1 MRILHTMIRCGDLD
15 RSIGFYTNVL
25 GMRLLRRSENPQGKY
40 SLAFVGYRDEREEA
54 AIELTYNWG
63 VASYDHGTAF
73 GHIAVEVDD
82 VYAACDA
89 IRHAGGQVTREAGPV
104 KGGTTIIAFVADPDG
119 YKIELIG
126 RKSP

>member
-126 RKSP
+126 RKST